1 MRQTLKAIDTLN
13 KLVGIAVAMIL
24 GVMSILIIM
33 QIIYRIVGYPL
44 HWSEELARYLM
55 VYLVFLGSSL
65 ALRHHRLVAIE
76 LLPELVSEVN
86 RKVIRITV
94 MAICIVFFILLLV
107 QGIDI
112 LGRVSVQSSA
122 AMGLSMSVPYAAIPI
137 GAVLLIMN
145 AVAVILETIVSDTV
159 PQAKEEG
166 L

>member
-33 QIIYRIVGYPL
+33 QIIYRIVVYPL

-94 MAICIVFFILLLV
+94 MAICIVFFVLLLV

-112 LGRVSVQSSA
+112 LNRVSVQSSA

-137 GAVLLIMN
+137 GAVLLIIN
-145 AVAVILETIVSDTV
+145 AVAVILETIVSDTI
-159 PQAKEEG
+159 PPAKEEG

>member
-33 QIIYRIVGYPL
+33 QIICRIAGYPL
-44 HWSEELARYLM
+44 AWSEELARYLM
-55 VYLVFLGSSL
+55 IYLVFLGSSL

-76 LLPELVSEVN
+76 LLPELLSETN
-86 RKVIRITV
+86 RKVVRITV
-94 MAICIVFFILLLV
+94 MGICIAFFILLLV

-112 LGRVSVQSSA
+112 LNRVSVQSSA
-122 AMGLSMSVPYAAIPI
+122 ALGLSMSIPYAAIPI
-137 GAVLLIMN
+137 GALLLIIN
-145 AVAVILETIVSDTV
+145 AIAVILETIVSETV
-159 PQAKEEG
+159 PPAKEEG